1 MIDHSSILDFEL
13 ISGTGSHVWQKD
25 GLGVSERTFD

>member
-1 MIDHSSILDFEL
+1 MIDHSSILDYEL
-13 ISGTGSHVWQKD
+13 ISGTGSHVWRQD